1 MLYDCFTFFNELE
14 LLELRL
20 HTLNDVVDKFVI
32 LEADRTFTGN
42 PKRFYYEENKD
53 RFKEFSHK
61 ICHLK
66 CSAEPTTL
74 RHGDDLATLSHNAWQ
89 REFMQR
95 NMLIAGLEQA
105 KLSDVMML
113 SDIDE
118 IPCPKMIEAVLED
131 YAEPNVFIQELFF
144 YHINWLRYPNW
155 WHGTA
160 LLSIRD
166 MLNFQ
171 SIQHIRE
178 ARKQFDP
185 ARGGWH
191 FCSIG
196 GAHRVATKMKAF
208 AHVEVD
214 IHGDLNQ
221 TAEKLE
227 ECFKTASDAYDPNVK
242 MKIIPYNAANYPPY
256 MSTMIERHPDW
267 VKE

>member
-1 MLYDCFTFFNELE
+1 MLFDCFTFFNELE

-20 HTLNDVVDKFVI
+20 NTLVGVVDKFVI

-42 PKRFYYEENKD
+42 PKPFYYEENKAQ
-53 RFKEFSHK
+53 FKDFHHK
-61 ICHLK
+61 IIHLK
-66 CSAEPTTL
+66 CTAEPTTL
-74 RHGDDLATLSHNAWQ
+74 RPGDDLATLSHNAWQ

-95 NMLIAGLEQA
+95 NMLFYGLDKA
-105 KLSDVMML
+105 KLSDVFML

-118 IPCPKMIEAVLED
+118 IPCPRMIEAVLED
-131 YAEPNVFIQELFF
+131 YSEPNVFIQELYF

-160 LLSIRD
+160 LLSVRD
-166 MLNFQ
+166 MEKFQ
-171 SIQHIRE
+171 SMQHIRD

-214 IHGDLNQ
+214 IHGNLEQ
-221 TAEKLE
+221 TEAKLE
-227 ECFKTASDAYDPNVK
+227 ECFKTASDAYDPSVQ
-242 MKIIPYNAANYPPY
+242 MKIIPYDPLKYPPY
-256 MSTMIERHPDW
+256 MSTMIAKHPDW
-267 VKE
+267 LKE